1 MATVKR
7 GTAAILLVLAV
18 GLLASCGGSGSTDKD
33 AGKGPRVTDPGR
45 VATSTPIQN
54 ATLFQIRGDQVSTNG
69 SPLGTVT
76 PVTGSGTTN
85 RNYTVKSGD
94 TCGAIATQFNVS
106 VDDLLKANRAIDAG
120 CLNLRAGDILR
131 IPTPATPVTTTVSG
145 GATPKPGS
153 GKEYKVQAN
162 DTCDAIAKSYGVSVA
177 DLIARNGLDANCQKL
192 QIGQVL
198 KIP

>member
-1 MATVKR
+1 
-7 GTAAILLVLAV
+7 
-18 GLLASCGGSGSTDKD
+18 
-33 AGKGPRVTDPGR
+33 
-45 VATSTPIQN
+45 
-54 ATLFQIRGDQVSTNG
+54 
-69 SPLGTVT
+69 
-76 PVTGSGTTN
+76 
-85 RNYTVKSGD
+85 
-94 TCGAIATQFNVS
+94 
-106 VDDLLKANRAIDAG
+106 
-120 CLNLRAGDILR
+120 LNLRAGDILR

-145 GATPKPGS
+145 GATPKPGA